1 MNNLISTLKEVM
13 EAKQPLPYAVYSSI
27 EEQKILNVPV
37 VKPML
42 IAVLNG
48 NKALGRDGEIN
59 CTTGSFI
66 FLSNNAAIDMR
77 NIPKNNEY
85 LALLIEFESQDFEGL
100 EVSLINKQNY
110 CVGEIVPSLL
120 MCLQQFVEWSHWAP
134 EALWSI
140 RRKELIQ
147 LMCYLGHKEILSM
160 MVSPQIGHKLHA
172 LFTEY
177 HSEKGNEKSPE
188 ELTMEEICKQLA
200 MSEST
205 LRRKLKNEGLKLQAI
220 KDQVKLGLGLHLL
233 QSTLLPISY
242 IAQKCGY
249 HSQSRF
255 TSRFKV
261 RFGLT
266 PSALRKTRL
275 AD

>member
-1 MNNLISTLKEVM
+1 MENLISTLKEALD
-13 EAKQPLPYAVYSSI
+13 EKQPLPYAVYSSI
-27 EEQKILNVPV
+27 KEQKILNVPV
-37 VKPML
+37 VKPL
-42 IAVLNG
+42 FIAVLSG
-48 NKALGRDGEIN
+48 NKALGRDGEIS
-59 CTTGSFI
+59 CTTGDFI

-77 NIPKNNEY
+77 NIPKDNEY
-85 LALLIEFESQDFEGL
+85 LALLIEFEYQDFEGL
-100 EVSLINKQNY
+100 EVSHINQQNY
-110 CVGEIVPSLL
+110 CVGKITATLE
-120 MCLQQFVEWSHWAP
+120 MCLQQFIEWSRWAP
-134 EALWSI
+134 EALWPI

-160 MVSPQIGHKLHA
+160 VASPQIGHKLHA
-172 LFTEY
+172 LFTDK
-177 HSEKGNEKSPE
+177 HSEKSNDNHSG
-188 ELTMEEICKQLA
+188 ELTITSICQQLA

-205 LRRKLKNEGLKLQAI
+205 LRRKLKSEGLKLQDI

-255 TSRFKV
+255 TSRFKD

-266 PSALRKTRL
+266 PSTLRKTRL